1 MLGAIKD
8 SVVGRAEARPL
19 LGLSRGHRPDTPG
32 RTPPGVEPA
41 APRGR
46 RPHAGAVRSSCG
58 MSAADRLF
66 DSISAR
72 LERIPKVATLAIGV
86 GLLQLCATTTIAAA
100 HFQEDRESLDV
111 PAIALV
117 LAGPAA
123 LVAIRRAPVAVLA
136 ATTAIALTYWALDYP
151 RAPVTLASV
160 VAFVNAVLS
169 GRRIAAWTTLG
180 VAWVC
185 FTWLPSIVGNA
196 DAPPVGK
203 ALGVAVWL
211 VLLAA
216 AAEIVR
222 AKIERHHERECARR
236 QQEEARAGQERLR
249 IARELHDVL
258 AHNVSLINVQAG
270 VALHLLDEQPERAR
284 PALEAIKDA
293 SSETLRE
300 MRSVLDILRRP
311 GEQPPRSPAAGVG
324 GLEELIARTQAAGI
338 SVDARVSGSARGLP
352 ASVDLAVYRIVQE
365 ALTNV
370 ARHAHPAAALVR
382 LAYTDDSIEIVV
394 EDDGLRARELNGYGG
409 NGIAGMRERVA
420 ALGGDFSAG
429 PRPDVGFQVRARLPL
444 DGQR

>member
-1 MLGAIKD
+1 
-8 SVVGRAEARPL
+8 
-19 LGLSRGHRPDTPG
+19 
-32 RTPPGVEPA
+32 
-41 APRGR
+41 
-46 RPHAGAVRSSCG
+46 
-58 MSAADRLF
+58 MSAFDRYIRSTTL
-66 DSISAR
+66 A
-72 LERIPKVATLAIGV
+72 LERVPKDVFLAAFAGIVQLSATIMLA
-86 GLLQLCATTTIAAA
+86 
-100 HFQEDRESLDV
+100 HDQEGRESID
-111 PAIALV
+111 ALAV
-117 LAGPAA
+117 ALLLAGPAA
-123 LVAIRRAPVAVLA
+123 LYWRARAPVAVMVATLA
-136 ATTAIALTYWALDYP
+136 PALAYWALDYP
-151 RAPVTLASV
+151 RGPIWLAPII
-160 VAFVNAVLS
+160 AFVSAVFM
-169 GRRIAAWTTLG
+169 GRRVPAWILLG
-180 VAWVC
+180 VAWAGLV
-185 FTWLPSIVGNA
+185 FIPHLVG
-196 DAPPVGK
+196 DASPATVGK
-203 ALGVAVWL
+203 AIGIAVWL
-211 VLLAA
+211 FLIGEF
-216 AAEIVR
+216 AEIAR
-222 AKIERHHERECARR
+222 SKRERHLEQERAEREKAVA
-236 QQEEARAGQERLR
+236 QAGQERLL